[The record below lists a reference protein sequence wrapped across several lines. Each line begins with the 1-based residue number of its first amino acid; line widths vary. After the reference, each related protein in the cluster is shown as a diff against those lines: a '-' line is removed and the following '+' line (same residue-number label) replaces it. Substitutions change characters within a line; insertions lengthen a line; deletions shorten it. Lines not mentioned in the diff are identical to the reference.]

1 MGSFQSQTETAIKD
15 EVLLSTAVRTSKMQK
30 KKVRE
35 RQFSEAK
42 EVIRDRITF
51 SHINKLFENGFEID
65 EKDKNLKVNT
75 KLQQKPSRHSE
86 LTHMKKFEGMDLKG
100 INPMWEEL
108 AEKQAIA
115 DKAEANRPSWKI
127 REDPTL

>member
-1 MGSFQSQTETAIKD
+1 M
-15 EVLLSTAVRTSKMQK
+15 
-30 KKVRE
+30 RE